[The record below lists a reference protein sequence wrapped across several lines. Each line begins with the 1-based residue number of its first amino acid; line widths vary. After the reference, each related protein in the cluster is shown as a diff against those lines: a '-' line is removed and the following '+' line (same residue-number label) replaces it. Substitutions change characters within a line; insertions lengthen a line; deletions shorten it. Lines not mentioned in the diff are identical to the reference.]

1 MQATQIACFAFS
13 PVSLRRERWGWGGCR
28 KVDVEEET
36 KIDYA
41 EVYRMQIGE
50 VVKGQSKT
58 LGLDRQEDSL

>member
-1 MQATQIACFAFS
+1 MG
-13 PVSLRRERWGWGGCR
+13 PGRGGR
-28 KVDVEEET
+28 KVEVEEET

-50 VVKGQSKT
+50 VVKGHSKT